1 MYLDHGAVQRDRLDF
16 ESQDLFP
23 LQIFEDP
30 LQNSALGPTVHTG
43 VRRVKRYIAQ
53 RSFNIEQKKRTTPA
67 GKKQTAESGPNN
79 TESKKLKTPKTRK
92 VPALKRTP
100 LTPDERKERQRIQFK
115 AKLERAKS
123 LGLCRHCGE
132 PAIQDQTRC
141 ETCAEKHR
149 VSYKNK
155 HRERYDAAK
164 LANGDPSN
172 KPKVPDHLGNNL
184 PQPVKQTTLHQ
195 AKPLSE
201 KTNSESRREYE
212 RLRRQRP
219 ERREARRKAAEV
231 SRQKAQDLGLCRVCR
246 NPALL
251 GQTRCE
257 ICAEKHRQGNRR
269 GAAVR
274 REKQKPNKI

>member
-1 MYLDHGAVQRDRLDF
+1 MYAEAECLPGSPAGA
-16 ESQDLFP
+16 
-23 LQIFEDP
+23 
-30 LQNSALGPTVHTG
+30 G

-67 GKKQTAESGPNN
+67 RKNQTAESGSNN
-79 TESKKLKTPKTRK
+79 TKSKKLKTPKTRK
-92 VPALKRTP
+92 VPAPKRTP
-100 LTPDERKERQRIQFK
+100 LTPEERKERQRIQFK

-123 LGLCRHCGE
+123 LGLCRRCGE
-132 PAIQDQTRC
+132 PAIQGQTRC

-149 VSYKNK
+149 VSSKNK
-155 HRERYDAAK
+155 YGETNAVAK

-172 KPKVPDHLGNNL
+172 KPKVPDCLGNNL
-184 PQPVKQTTLHQ
+184 PQPVKQTALPQ

-201 KTNSESRREYE
+201 RTNSESRREYE
-212 RLRRQRP
+212 RLRGQRP
-219 ERREARRKAAEV
+219 ERREFRRKAAQV
-231 SRQKAQDLGLCRVCR
+231 SRQKAKDLALCKVCR
-246 NPALL
+246 NPAIP